1 MQCGRA
7 EKVISGWRNLHNLLH
22 NFFHHQVLFG
32 DQRMR
37 WVDYA
42 ALMKSETHTNFLS
55 ETLKIRDIEVVRIMI
70 LKWILK
76 K

>member
-1 MQCGRA
+1 
-7 EKVISGWRNLHNLLH
+7 
-22 NFFHHQVLFG
+22 
-32 DQRMR
+32 MR

-42 ALMKSETHTNFLS
+42 ALKKSETHMYFHS
-55 ETLKIRDIEVVRIMI
+55 ETLKRRDIEIGRIMT

>member
-1 MQCGRA
+1 MYRSFI
-7 EKVISGWRNLHNLLH
+7 ISFTTRYYS
-22 NFFHHQVLFG
+22 G

-37 WVDYA
+37 CVDYA
-42 ALMKSETHTNFLS
+42 ALMKSETHIYFHS
-55 ETLKIRDIEVVRIMI
+55 ETLKRRDTEIGRIMI

>member
-1 MQCGRA
+1 VDGEVCINRSF
-7 EKVISGWRNLHNLLH
+7 II
-22 NFFHHQVLFG
+22 FFITRYYSG

-42 ALMKSETHTNFLS
+42 ALKKSETHMYFHS
-55 ETLKIRDIEVVRIMI
+55 ETLKRRDIEIGRIMT